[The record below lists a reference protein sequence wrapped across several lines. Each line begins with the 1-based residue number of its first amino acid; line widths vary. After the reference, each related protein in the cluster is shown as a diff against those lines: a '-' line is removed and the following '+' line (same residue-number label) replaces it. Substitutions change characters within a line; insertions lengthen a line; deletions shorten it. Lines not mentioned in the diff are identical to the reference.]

1 MDKKSFIKHV
11 TEYLEDH
18 NIPYRLNFKSDI
30 SINTSFK
37 SDDDKEDDDVFL
49 LIALLI
55 DTSIGTVFAYERVRA
70 NNQEITD
77 PNVYVNTMI
86 KTGLDSETKL
96 PISNVIEKIEAIAIA
111 LGFKFVKTSSLISAQ
126 YPVTTTT
133 AKQPL
138 KPRKQMGLI
147 IIAVVALI
155 SVAVVIGLLLNKNG
169 KDPSPDELIT
179 DNPSSE
185 VADSG
190 NTGTSGNDTSTGI
203 TGSSSDSAVVSSG
216 VDETDLGNIMNGQ
229 YYFATD
235 KLVFYSS
242 FDTNDKAHIY
252 SAKIDGSELKPIFDG
267 FGWSLV
273 VIDDW
278 LYFSGN
284 QGDVIDGTYHIFR
297 MKLDGSS
304 IEKINDR
311 YSYGVFLYG
320 DYLYYMTSNVDYPD
334 SMSIARSSLDGSNKE
349 ILFDYGYNPLIYKD
363 QLYYF
368 DNQGNMYRTAPDG
381 SNPEVLI
388 AAAVRSYSL
397 SGGKIIYNDFSNNIN
412 ICDLDG
418 SNNKVIRNSKGVD
431 ILNVNVYGDRIFFS
445 EYNTEFNYTAYG
457 YDYTIFSIKLD
468 GSDERSL
475 FTSVSYGIYM
485 NIVNDKLMLMDY
497 TRSDSS
503 DVMSAIIKVMNL
515 DGSNVNIMNR

>member
-1 MDKKSFIKHV
+1 MDKNSFIKHV

-37 SDDDKEDDDVFL
+37 SEDDLENDDVFL

-55 DTSIGTVFAYERVRA
+55 DVSKGTVLAYERVRL
-70 NNQEITD
+70 NNQDITD
-77 PNVYVNTMI
+77 PSVYANTTIMTSI
-86 KTGLDSETKL
+86 DNDTLL
-96 PISNVIEKIEAIAIA
+96 PIGKIIEKIEAMAVA
-111 LGFKFVKTSSLISAQ
+111 LGFKFVKTSSLINAQ
-126 YPVTTTT
+126 YPVTTPIN
-133 AKQPL
+133 KQPI
-138 KPRKQMGLI
+138 KPKKPMGLI
-147 IIAVVALI
+147 IVGVVALI
-155 SVAVVIGLLLNKNG
+155 SVAVVIGILLNKDG
-169 KDPSPDELIT
+169 KDPSSDGLIS
-179 DNPSSE
+179 DNPTSE
-185 VADSG
+185 VTD
-190 NTGTSGNDTSTGI
+190 SGNDTPTGI
-203 TGSSSDSAVVSSG
+203 SGSSTDSAVVSSG

-235 KLVFYSS
+235 KFIFYSS
-242 FDTNDKAHIY
+242 YDTNDKAHIY
-252 SAKIDGSELKPIFDG
+252 SAKIDGSDLKPIFNG

-311 YSYGVFLYG
+311 YSYGMFLYG

-334 SMSIARSSLDGSNKE
+334 SMSIARSALDGSNKE

-368 DNQGNMYRTAPDG
+368 DNQGNMYRTEPDG

-388 AAAVRSYSL
+388 QASVRSYSI

-412 ICDLDG
+412 VCDLDG
-418 SNNKVIRNSKGVD
+418 SNNKVIRSSQGVE
-431 ILNVNVYGDRIFFS
+431 ILNVNVYGGRVFFS

-497 TRSDSS
+497 TRSDSGI
-503 DVMSAIIKVMNL
+503 MSAIIKVMNL
-515 DGSNVNIMNR
+515 DGSNVNVMNR

>member
-1 MDKKSFIKHV
+1 MDKNSFIKHV
-11 TEYLEDH
+11 TEYLADH
-18 NIPYRLNFKSDI
+18 NIPYRLDFKSDI

-37 SDDDKEDDDVFL
+37 SEDDLEDDDVFL

-55 DTSIGTVFAYERVRA
+55 DMAKGTVFAYERVRA
-70 NNQEITD
+70 NNHEITD
-77 PNVYVNTMI
+77 PTVYANIMI
-86 KTGLDSETKL
+86 KTSLDDEAKL
-96 PISNVIEKIEAIAIA
+96 PISKIMEKIETIARS
-111 LGFKFVKTSSLISAQ
+111 LEFSFVKTSNLTNAQ
-126 YPVTTTT
+126 YPVVTPII
-133 AKQPL
+133 KQPIKSK
-138 KPRKQMGLI
+138 KPMGLI
-147 IIAVVALI
+147 IIGVVALI

-169 KDPSPDELIT
+169 KVLSPDELIA

-185 VADSG
+185 VNDDE
-190 NTGTSGNDTSTGI
+190 NTGTSGNDSITGI
-203 TGSSSDSAVVSSG
+203 SGSSTDSAVVSSG

-235 KLVFYSS
+235 KQIFYSS

-252 SAKIDGSELKPIFDG
+252 SSKIDGSELKPIFDG

-284 QGDVIDGTYHIFR
+284 QGEVIDGTYHIFR

-311 YSYGVFLYG
+311 YSYGMFLYG
-320 DYLYYMTSNVDYPD
+320 DYLYYMTSSIDYPD
-334 SMSIARSSLDGSNKE
+334 SMSIARSALDGSNKE

-363 QLYYF
+363 QLYYY
-368 DNQGNMYRTAPDG
+368 DNQGNMFKTEPDG
-381 SNPEVLI
+381 SNPVVLI
-388 AAAVRSYSL
+388 TAAVKSYSI

-412 ICDLDG
+412 VCDLDG
-418 SNNKVIRNSKGVD
+418 SNNKVIRNSQGID
-431 ILNVNVYGDRIFFS
+431 ILSVNVYDGRVFFS

-497 TRSDSS
+497 TLSESG
-503 DVMSAIIKVMNL
+503 VMSAIIKVMNL
-515 DGSNVNIMNR
+515 DGSNVNVMNR

>member
-1 MDKKSFIKHV
+1 
-11 TEYLEDH
+11 
-18 NIPYRLNFKSDI
+18 
-30 SINTSFK
+30 
-37 SDDDKEDDDVFL
+37 
-49 LIALLI
+49 
-55 DTSIGTVFAYERVRA
+55 
-70 NNQEITD
+70 
-77 PNVYVNTMI
+77 MI

-138 KPRKQMGLI
+138 KPKKPMGLI

-203 TGSSSDSAVVSSG
+203 TGSSTDSAVVSSG

-252 SAKIDGSELKPIFDG
+252 SAKIDGS
-267 FGWSLV
+267 
-273 VIDDW
+273 
-278 LYFSGN
+278 
-284 QGDVIDGTYHIFR
+284 
-297 MKLDGSS
+297 
-304 IEKINDR
+304 
-311 YSYGVFLYG
+311 
-320 DYLYYMTSNVDYPD
+320 
-334 SMSIARSSLDGSNKE
+334 NKE

-388 AAAVRSYSL
+388 AAALRSYSL